1 MTEEIR
7 APRRP
12 VSPPRRVTTAFVDR
26 RWVSML
32 AELVLIVTGILIALY
47 IDGWVQD
54 RKDRE
59 TETTYLELLR
69 DDLAL
74 IEAEVAEYA
83 EFEQSVVTT
92 GKAFLDATSAT
103 EAPGAQRSLQGML
116 SEMSVRRTL
125 SIVSAAYADLTS
137 TGNLQLIRNPDLR
150 RQLVRYFADVE
161 RSELIVEK
169 NSKEYVDRVFVPF
182 LMDVGVTIN
191 VDQSVLAAIT
201 DTTAVLLDT
210 LGADFAWPR
219 DVVLQQPQ
227 RSSSWDDIRRQ
238 VLFRMRIATGGRL
251 IAMGVIDSTRE
262 LRSRIEEEL
271 KRRDSR

>member
-1 MTEEIR
+1 M
-7 APRRP
+7 
-12 VSPPRRVTTAFVDR
+12 
-26 RWVSML
+26 
-32 AELVLIVTGILIALY
+32 
-47 IDGWVQD
+47 
-54 RKDRE
+54 
-59 TETTYLELLR
+59 LR

-74 IEAEVAEYA
+74 IEAEVAAYT
-83 EFEQSVVTT
+83 EFEMSVVTT
-92 GKAFLDATSAT
+92 GKAFLDATSGADP
-103 EAPGAQRSLQGML
+103 AGAQRSLQGML

-150 RQLVRYFADVE
+150 RRLVRYFADVE

-169 NSKEYVDRVFVPF
+169 NSREYVDRIFVPF
-182 LMDVGVTIN
+182 LINAGVTIN
-191 VDQSVLAAIT
+191 VDQSVLAPIT
-201 DTTAVLLDT
+201 DSTALLLET

-251 IAMGVIDSTRE
+251 LGAGVIDATRQ
-262 LRSRIEEEL
+262 LRSLIEEEL

>member
-1 MTEEIR
+1 
-7 APRRP
+7 
-12 VSPPRRVTTAFVDR
+12 
-26 RWVSML
+26 ML

-74 IEAEVAEYA
+74 IEAEVAAYA

-92 GKAFLDATSAT
+92 GKAFLDATSNADS
-103 EAPGAQRSLQGML
+103 PGEQRSLQGML

-137 TGNLQLIRNPDLR
+137 TGNLQLIRSPDLR
-150 RQLVRYFADVE
+150 RQLVHYFADVE

-169 NSKEYVDRVFVPF
+169 NSKEYVDRIFVPF
-182 LMDVGVTIN
+182 LMDAGVTIN
-191 VDQSVLAAIT
+191 VDQSVLAPIT

-210 LGADFAWPR
+210 LGTDFAWPR

-251 IAMGVIDSTRE
+251 IGVGVIDSTRQ